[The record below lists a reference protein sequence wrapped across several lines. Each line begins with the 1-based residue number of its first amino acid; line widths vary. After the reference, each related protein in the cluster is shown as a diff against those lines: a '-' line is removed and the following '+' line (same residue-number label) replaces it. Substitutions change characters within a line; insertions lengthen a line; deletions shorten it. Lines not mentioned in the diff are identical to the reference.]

1 MALENSYGAG
11 KGSLLDRWL
20 NLNKEQEVKT
30 GISSRPAGEQAPLSS
45 GQQKLWFLQ
54 QLYPENP
61 FYNYAEAYLFKG
73 NVNKE
78 HLIKGFRMV
87 ASRHDILRTTVSING
102 ENAIQTVDNA
112 NDVEVRSID
121 WPDDLPAEEKGLQ
134 AHIAREAARPFD
146 LNQGPLT
153 RLCLVK
159 MTDNEYLA
167 IVSMHHIITD
177 EWSLGILREEWA
189 FNYQALQ
196 AGDAPSPTPLPVQYA
211 DFAYWQQS
219 KEPDPSHLAYW
230 KEKLQGDLPLI
241 NLPTDRSRPAIPSF
255 KGGFCTRWLPQEL
268 SEKIVSLTGK
278 TNTTLFVFLL
288 AAFKVLLHRLSGQQD
303 ILVGTPFNGRDQVSL
318 EKLIGYFIDTLVLR
332 SALQAN
338 SRFTDV
344 LAAVRQ
350 TSLEAFSHKNL
361 PFETLVKTLKPDR
374 SMSVN
379 PLFQVMFVYH
389 KASALPSFGAE
400 LVFEQVDF
408 SSGSAKFDLTLHMSE
423 ENGRLSVTFEYA
435 TDLFERTTIER
446 IQDHF
451 RVLLEGIVANPET
464 VIAGLPLLTLS
475 QRHQLLTT
483 WNQTAAPPMENN
495 LPVHALFEQQ
505 VAKRPEA
512 PALVFK
518 ETGMSY
524 RQLDEKA
531 EAIAALILAKGGQ
544 PNKVVGLYTD
554 RSPEMIVGILG
565 ILKAGCAY
573 LPLDP
578 EYPDERIHFMAQD
591 AGTSLI
597 LTPAKLSNAFSDKD
611 IPLII
616 FEEATA
622 PVSGTVRSVKVS
634 GKDTAYVIYT
644 SGSTGRPKGVAISH
658 HNLRH
663 ATNARM
669 ACYKEVPECF
679 LLLSSFAFDSSVAG
693 IFWTLCSGGQLI
705 LPEKR
710 IEQDINRLAD
720 VIATHRIT
728 HTLMLPSLY
737 ALLLQH
743 APAESLESL
752 HTVIVA
758 GESCMPSLC
767 ALHEDTLGGTA
778 LYNEY
783 GPTEATVWCT
793 VHKIRKQDARG
804 PVPIGRPIQNTQ
816 IYILD
821 EMLEPVPVGVPGALY
836 VAGEGLAEGY
846 INQPGLSARKF
857 VADPFVAKPGAK
869 MYKTGDMAR
878 FRHDGNIEFLG
889 RADEQVKIRGFR
901 IELSEIAETLKQLPG
916 VQDAAVLLRKAPTGP
931 LKEDNNPADTAQLL
945 AALDELETHEALKLL
960 NSVEQL
966 SETALDVMLNKI
978 MKSNK

>member
-1 MALENSYGAG
+1 MALKNNSGEG

-20 NLNKEQEVKT
+20 SLNKEQEVKT
-30 GISSRPAGEQAPLSS
+30 GISPRPVGVQAPLSS

-54 QLYPENP
+54 QLYPGNP
-61 FYNYAEAYLFKG
+61 FYNYAEAYRFKG
-73 NVNKE
+73 NVNME

-87 ASRHDILRTTVSING
+87 ASRHDMLRTTFSITG
-102 ENAIQTVDNA
+102 GKAIQAVDSA
-112 NDVEVRSID
+112 NDVEVKHID
-121 WPDDLPAEEKGLQ
+121 WPDDLPAEEKELQ
-134 AHIAREAARPFD
+134 AFIAREADRPFD

-153 RLCLVK
+153 RICLVK
-159 MTDNEYLA
+159 MTDDEYLA

-189 FNYQALQ
+189 SNYQALQ
-196 AGDAPSPTPLPVQYA
+196 AGDATSPAPLPVQYA
-211 DFAYWQQS
+211 DYAYWQQS
-219 KEPDPSHLAYW
+219 NEPDPSHLAYW
-230 KEKLQGDLPLI
+230 KEKLQGNLPVI

-255 KGGFCTRWLPQEL
+255 KGEFCRRWLPQDL
-268 SEKIVSLTGK
+268 SEQIISLTGK

-303 ILVGTPFNGRDQVSL
+303 ILVGTPFNGRDHISL

-332 SALQAN
+332 SALKPD
-338 SRFTDV
+338 SGFTDV

-361 PFETLVKTLKPDR
+361 PFETLVKTLKPGR
-374 SMSVN
+374 FMSVN

-389 KASALPSFGAE
+389 KAPALPSFGTE

-408 SSGSAKFDLTLHMSE
+408 ASGSSKFDLTLHMSE
-423 ENGRLSVTFEYA
+423 ENGRLSATFEYA
-435 TDLFERTTIER
+435 TDLFGRTTIER

-451 RVLLEGIVANPET
+451 RVLLEGIVENPET
-464 VIAGLPLLTLS
+464 PIARLPLLTKAG
-475 QRHQLLTT
+475 RHQLLTT
-483 WNQTAAPPMENN
+483 WNQTATPMANN

-505 VAKRPEA
+505 AAKRPEA
-512 PALVFK
+512 PALAFK
-518 ETGMSY
+518 EVGMSY

-531 EAIAALILAKGGQ
+531 GAIAALILAKGGR
-544 PNKVVGLYTD
+544 PNTVVGLYTE

-578 EYPDERIHFMAQD
+578 EYPEERIHFMAQD

-597 LTPAKLSNAFSDKD
+597 LTPERLSKTFSDKD
-611 IPLII
+611 IPLIT
-616 FEEATA
+616 FEEAA
-622 PVSGTVRSVKVS
+622 ASISRPVRSINVSGE
-634 GKDTAYVIYT
+634 DPAYVIYT

-658 HNLRH
+658 DNLRH
-663 ATNARM
+663 ATLARI
-669 ACYKEVPECF
+669 AWYKEAPECF

-693 IFWTLCSGGQLI
+693 IFWTLCTGGQLI

-720 VIATHRIT
+720 IIATHRIT

-743 APAESLESL
+743 APAKSLDSL

-793 VHKIRKQDARG
+793 VHKIRKEDAMG
-804 PVPIGRPIQNTQ
+804 PVPIGRPIQNTR

-821 EMLEPVPVGVPGALY
+821 ETLEPVPAGVPGALY
-836 VAGEGLAEGY
+836 VAGAGLAGGY
-846 INQPGLSARKF
+846 INQPGLSAQKF
-857 VADPFVAKPGAK
+857 IPDPFADNPETK

-878 FRHDGNIEFLG
+878 FRHDGTIEFLG

-916 VQDAAVLLRKAPTGP
+916 VQDAVVLLQKAPTGP
-931 LKEDNNPADTAQLL
+931 FKGDANPADTAQLL
-945 AALDELETHEALKLL
+945 SALDELETHEALELL
-960 NSVEQL
+960 TAVEQL
-966 SETALDVMLNKI
+966 SETALEVMLNKM
-978 MKSNK
+978 MK